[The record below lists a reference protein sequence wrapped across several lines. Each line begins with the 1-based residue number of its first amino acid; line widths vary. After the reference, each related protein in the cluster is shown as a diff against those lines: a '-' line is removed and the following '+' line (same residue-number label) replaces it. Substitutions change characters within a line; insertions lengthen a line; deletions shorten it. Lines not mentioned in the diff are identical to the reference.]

1 MLNLDPEY
9 DGSIQMEFSNRPFVS
24 KGMEAVFAWLNAKY
38 ANNIPLAP
46 ETEATAL
53 LTLYCGLNASPYDH
67 EFRATIGDKP
77 YYLFDRLPASKLRT
91 RLMAHV
97 ALRDNDTELLE
108 ATKSAIAAW
117 DNTQLMQ
124 EDKYLIELLSE

>member
-1 MLNLDPEY
+1 MNEE
-9 DGSIQMEFSNRPFVS
+9 S
-24 KGMEAVFAWLNAKY
+24 
-38 ANNIPLAP
+38 NNIPLAP
-46 ETEATAL
+46 DTEATAL
-53 LTLYCGLNASPYDH
+53 LTIYCGLNASPYDH

-108 ATKSAIAAW
+108 ATKSAIAVW
-117 DNTQLMQ
+117 DNTKLMQ